1 VNLFVESQAQRLA
14 LYSYG
19 MAITQRCRQTVLV
32 FLSLLLGIN
41 GHNLRQWFKE
51 FAYEKAQKRGEK
63 RREIGV
69 KEQFAMLLSWVLR
82 LMGQAQTGATPYFV
96 RSRLQW
102 QAT

>member
-1 VNLFVESQAQRLA
+1 MRYPFFASIAYMLIKRVILLIISGIIISDMNLFVASQAQGLA

-19 MAITQRCRQTVLV
+19 MAIMQRCGQTVVV

-69 KEQFAMLLSWVLR
+69 KE
-82 LMGQAQTGATPYFV
+82 
-96 RSRLQW
+96 
-102 QAT
+102 